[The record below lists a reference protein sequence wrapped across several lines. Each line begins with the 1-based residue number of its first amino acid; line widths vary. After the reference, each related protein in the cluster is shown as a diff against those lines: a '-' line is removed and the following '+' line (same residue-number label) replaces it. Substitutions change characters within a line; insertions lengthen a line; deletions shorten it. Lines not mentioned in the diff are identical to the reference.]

1 MGFARTVLFL
11 TALALAVIGVGF
23 LWTPVSWAAAIDVV
37 VSTPMGRTDVRAT
50 YGGFVLT
57 SGIFLAI
64 CAFRPDW
71 VRAGLAAC
79 ALILGGFAL
88 GRIVGLVAEG
98 TLSTLMW
105 TFLVIE
111 VVGTGAALGA
121 LRQLGP
127 AMGAGDRQ
135 DPHG

>member
-1 MGFARTVLFL
+1 MVFARTVLLL
-11 TALALAVIGVGF
+11 TAMALVVIGVGF

-50 YGGFVLT
+50 YGGFVLM

-64 CAFRPDW
+64 CAFRPEW
-71 VRAGLAAC
+71 LHAGLTAC

-88 GRIVGLVAEG
+88 GRVVGLVVEG
-98 TLSTLMW
+98 SLSTLMW

-111 VVGTGAALGA
+111 VVGTGASLGA
-121 LRQLGP
+121 LRRLGP
-127 AMGAGDRQ
+127 SPSSGDRQ
-135 DPHG
+135 RRRG